1 MDELELQ
8 QADTPDNGSKE
19 KKKRGIAAEAYDWLD
34 TILGSVIAVIV
45 IFTFFTRLSSVD
57 GGSMNPTLEDK
68 ERLFITDMCYT
79 PAHNDIVVLWAEN
92 LLNDSGTGFGKPV
105 VKRIVGIGGDKIKI
119 DFESG
124 TVYRNG
130 EALQLEVE
138 DSLLYEDGHT
148 ILDYTRRPLDYA
160 EIFGEE
166 VTVPEGYVFV
176 LGDNRN
182 NSRDSRDAAIG
193 LVDERLIAGKVY
205 LRVTPFD
212 KFGGVV

>member
-8 QADTPDNGSKE
+8 QADTPENGSDG
-19 KKKRGIAAEAYDWLD
+19 KKKGSIAAEAYDWLD

-57 GGSMNPTLEDK
+57 GGSMNPTLEDQ

-105 VKRIVGIGGDKIKI
+105 VKRVVGIGGDKIRI

-130 EALQLEVE
+130 EALEIEVE
-138 DSLLYEDGHT
+138 DGLLYEDGHT
-148 ILDYTRRPLDYA
+148 ILDYTRRPLDYP
-160 EIFGEE
+160 EMFGEE

-212 KFGGVV
+212 KFGGVI

>member
-8 QADTPDNGSKE
+8 QADIPEDGSKE
-19 KKKRGIAAEAYDWLD
+19 KKKGSIAAEAYDWLD

-68 ERLFITDMCYT
+68 ERLLITDICYT

-92 LLNDSGTGFGKPV
+92 LVNDSGTGFGKPV

-130 EALQLEVE
+130 EALEIEVE
-138 DSLLYEDGHT
+138 DGLLYEDGHT
-148 ILDYTRRPLDYA
+148 ILEYTRRTLDYPDMY
-160 EIFGEE
+160 GEE